1 MVRRRAIQAEQPSR
15 NNSAERMRRYRER
28 KRRGVI
34 CVASVPIYEEDIE
47 ALVARRRLKLEDKGK
62 PGKVAAAVEYLVD
75 DWVKGR
81 LVPRGDA

>member
-1 MVRRRAIQAEQPSR
+1 MQAEQPSPKG
-15 NNSAERMRRYRER
+15 SAKRMRRYRER

-62 PGKVAAAVEYLVD
+62 PGKVAAAVEYLID
-75 DWVKGR
+75 DWTKGK
-81 LVPRGDA
+81 LAPAGDG